1 MVSWSMCNLSVF
13 RGASPSVRQ
22 PSASGAPPRRNNQK
36 FLSDSNQKS
45 QIPLSNTTSQ
55 YHSPVIRKSPNT
67 GFIPGNLKHWLHSI
81 RAGSVRLERRVWRRS
96 WTAHAD
102 RHQKSADA
110 VLWRR
115 RRRTGQRRRFFE
127 VGFRSSPSCA
137 SNSHS

>member
-1 MVSWSMCNLSVF
+1 VVSWSMCNLSVF

-67 GFIPGNLKHWLHSI
+67 GFIPGNLKHWQ
-81 RAGSVRLERRVWRRS
+81 
-96 WTAHAD
+96 HAELGV
-102 RHQKSADA
+102 SADDKH
-110 VLWRR
+110 LRHRR
-115 RRRTGQRRRFFE
+115 R
-127 VGFRSSPSCA
+127 
-137 SNSHS
+137 

>member
-67 GFIPGNLKHWLHSI
+67 GFIPGNLKHCAAPLHF
-81 RAGSVRLERRVWRRS
+81 ALQLGPLTVRERVKTSRTLQRFSAWPPRRVEAS
-96 WTAHAD
+96 TAVNGRVNELRHPTCSTHA
-102 RHQKSADA
+102 H
-110 VLWRR
+110 
-115 RRRTGQRRRFFE
+115 
-127 VGFRSSPSCA
+127 P
-137 SNSHS
+137 